1 MSLLRLSL
9 AVVIPVLLSGCS
21 QIYVGNHLLKKADA
35 DKCSPEG
42 ALKVGNPY
50 IVDGIRYVPMNESLG
65 YSEKGIASWYGQDF
79 HGKVSANGECYN
91 MYAFT
96 AAHKTLPL
104 PTVARVTNLENGK
117 SVVVKI
123 NDRGPFVR
131 GRIIDLSYAAAQSL
145 DMARSGTAPV
155 LVEAIG
161 GPHHVAGG
169 YKGGYFK
176 PSTDMSKNDIRAE
189 RLASV
194 GVGGGTEEES
204 LAPLPKADPAQQR
217 SMQPPKPAVSLPKPP
232 AYEDRVFT
240 DTKPLKKT
248 FVYVQIGAYSS
259 EANATEQMKKLS
271 QTFETAALSQFEAGG
286 NTLLRVRAGPFH
298 SVADADAALQKAVS
312 AGFTE
317 AQLKVDD

>member
-1 MSLLRLSL
+1 MSYLRLSL
-9 AVVIPVLLSGCS
+9 AALVPVLLSGCA
-21 QIYVGNHLLKKADA
+21 QVYVGNHLLKKADSA
-35 DKCSPEG
+35 ECAAEG
-42 ALKVGNPY
+42 YLKVGNPY
-50 IVDGIRYVPMNESLG
+50 IVDGVRYVPMNESLG

-96 AAHKTLPL
+96 AAHKSLPL
-104 PTVARVTNLENGK
+104 PTIARVTNLENGK
-117 SVVVKI
+117 SVVVKV

-145 DMARSGTAPV
+145 DMVRFGTAPV

-161 GPHHVAGG
+161 GPHHQRGG
-169 YKGGYFK
+169 YKGGYFNAAE
-176 PSTDMSKNDIRAE
+176 DMKKNDIRAE

-194 GVGGGTEEES
+194 GVGGGAEEES
-204 LAPLPKADPAQQR
+204 LAPLPKGDQHR
-217 SMQPPKPAVSLPKPP
+217 SVQPPKPAVSLPKPP
-232 AYEDRVFT
+232 EYEDRVFT

-259 EANATEQMKKLS
+259 EANATEQMKKLAE
-271 QTFETAALSQFEAGG
+271 TFDTAALSQFEAGG
-286 NTLLRVRAGPFH
+286 KQLLRVRAGPFH
-298 SVADADAALQKAVS
+298 SVADADAALQKAIS